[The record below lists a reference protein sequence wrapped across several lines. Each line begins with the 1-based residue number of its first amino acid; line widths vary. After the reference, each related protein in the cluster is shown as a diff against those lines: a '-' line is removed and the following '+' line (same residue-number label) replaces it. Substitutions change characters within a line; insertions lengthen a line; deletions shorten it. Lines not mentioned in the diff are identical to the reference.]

1 MFNKTKKVLGQFAL
15 VSLIAASL
23 TGVMALPASAAAPAE
38 ATIRLLDPVLD
49 KTNTSEPDANQKMAD
64 QWVANTWFGS
74 GLIYQRA
81 WAPVGSSINLTYL
94 VTDKAGKPLANTDV
108 TLRLGMPY
116 SNSNAIVQVDNVTT
130 TGVDKPPMNQGT
142 VVHTTGADGKVTFVL
157 KSLDPVTA
165 GEVQPANWNDP
176 VPSDLLNELYTQILP
191 QVSGQA
197 TDHATMSEFHFYTP
211 GKTATGGSSSGSGT
225 GTGTGSGSTTQT
237 GPSIRLTNPILND
250 TNSIHRADLENLF
263 SVQNKWYAPG
273 ISFHQVY
280 AQAGS
285 SLDLT
290 YQVKDATG
298 KVMANT
304 AVKLHVN
311 KAYSNSTAHV
321 TDGKTPTDSS
331 VAAGVD
337 QAVWTGTTDA
347 NGYVTFHLTNTDS
360 QGEPTPA
367 TATAPV
373 PASGGIFSQIY
384 PEVKGQDVDV
394 ADMVEIHFFGKA
406 PVLGATASYKKTV
419 SKGKS
424 SYALTVVVSGAMAK
438 QASISITGMKTMTK
452 AIADDPA
459 SYVFPVTPGA
469 KTITV
474 TVDGKSVTQKLTVKK

>member
-1 MFNKTKKVLGQFAL
+1 MHMKTRKMLGYAAALSLLTASFNGL
-15 VSLIAASL
+15 VAS
-23 TGVMALPASAAAPAE
+23 PANAAAPAE

-81 WAPVGSSINLTYL
+81 WAPVGSTINLTYL
-94 VTDKAGKPLANTDV
+94 VTDKAGNPLANTDV

-142 VVHTTGADGKVTFVL
+142 VVHKTGTDGKVTFSL
-157 KSLDPVTA
+157 KSLDPASA
-165 GEVQPANWNDP
+165 GEVQPAKWTDP

-197 TDHATMSEFHFYTP
+197 TDHSTMSEFHFYTP
-211 GKTATGGSSSGSGT
+211 GKTAPAGGSGAGTGGT
-225 GTGTGSGSTTQT
+225 GTGTTAT

-250 TNSIHRADLENLF
+250 TNSIHRTDLENLF

-273 ISFHQVY
+273 ITFHQVY

-285 SLDLT
+285 TIDLT
-290 YQVKDATG
+290 YQVKDETG

-304 AVKLHVN
+304 PVKLHVN

-321 TDGKTPTDSS
+321 TDGKNPTDAS

-337 QAVWTGTTDA
+337 QALWTGNTDA
-347 NGYVTFHLTNTDS
+347 NGYVTFHLTNTDAE
-360 QGEPTPA
+360 GEPTPA
-367 TATAPV
+367 TATTAV
-373 PASGGIFSQIY
+373 PASGGVFSQIY
-384 PEVKGQDVDV
+384 PEVKGQDVDS
-394 ADMVEIHFFGKA
+394 ADMLEIHFFGKA
-406 PVLGATASYKKTV
+406 PVLGATSTVKKTVAKGKASYKLSVVITGA
-419 SKGKS
+419 SGKQ
-424 SYALTVVVSGAMAK
+424 VV
-438 QASISITGMKTMTK
+438 ISITGMKPMTK

-459 SYVFPVTPGA
+459 TFVYAVTPGA
-469 KTITV
+469 KTVSVAT
-474 TVDGKSVTQKLTVKK
+474 DGKTVTQKLTIKK